1 MLDATSKSQSAATG
15 AYNKHCLVFP
25 TSMIKKATNVI
36 DAWLLLPN
44 VRHDARGFFLESWN
58 RETFRRI
65 GIDAD
70 FVQDNHSRS
79 AKHVLRGLHYQKGSA
94 AQGKLVWVTSG
105 TVFDV
110 IVDLRRSSATFGMWD
125 GYCLTAEAHERLYVP
140 PGCAHG
146 FLVLSDT
153 ADFHYKVTTPYAPE
167 AERAVRW
174 SDPDIGIRWPLGNHE
189 QPLLSVKDAS
199 APNFK
204 NCEKYE

>member
-1 MLDATSKSQSAATG
+1 MEKTFTKIHG
-15 AYNKHCLVFP
+15 
-25 TSMIKKATNVI
+25 
-36 DAWLLLPN
+36 AWLLKPK
-44 VRHDARGFFLESWN
+44 VIGDVRGFFLESWN

-79 AKHVLRGLHYQKGSA
+79 TKNVLRGLHYQEGNA

-167 AERAVRW
+167 AERALRW
-174 SDPDIGIRWPLGNHE
+174 DDPDLGIEWPLEIGIEPI
-189 QPLLSVKDAS
+189 LSAKDKA
-199 APNFK
+199 APSFK
-204 NCEKYE
+204 ECEKYA